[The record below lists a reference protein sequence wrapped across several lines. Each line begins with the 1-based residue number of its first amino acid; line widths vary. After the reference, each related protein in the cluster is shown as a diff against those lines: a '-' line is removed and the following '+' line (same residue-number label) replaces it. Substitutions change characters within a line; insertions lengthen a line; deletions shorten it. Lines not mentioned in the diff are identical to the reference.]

1 MMNIAFFSCPMKLDR
16 VGEADVAPT
25 KSTADEMA
33 EKAKEQLAK
42 LAKEMGIP
50 TWALYCI
57 GIGKRSHFLKSV
69 LLKAFEN
76 RFESNYRLAKQ
87 SVVSKKNQSRRRSN
101 KTRKHNFPLAF
112 SYFMTL
118 EAR

>member
-1 MMNIAFFSCPMKLDR
+1 MTGNWIQTDECCFFSCPLKLGR

-25 KSTADEMA
+25 KSAADEMA

-57 GIGKRSHFLKSV
+57 GVGKRSHFIYSM
-69 LLKAFEN
+69 LLKAFSIDKM
-76 RFESNYRLAKQ
+76 RRI
-87 SVVSKKNQSRRRSN
+87 SVLVNLK
-101 KTRKHNFPLAF
+101 
-112 SYFMTL
+112 
-118 EAR
+118 

>member
-1 MMNIAFFSCPMKLDR
+1 LKLGR

-25 KSTADEMA
+25 KSAADEMA

-57 GIGKRSHFLKSV
+57 GVGKRSHFIYSM
-69 LLKAFEN
+69 LLKAFSIDKM
-76 RFESNYRLAKQ
+76 RRI
-87 SVVSKKNQSRRRSN
+87 SVLVN
-101 KTRKHNFPLAF
+101 
-112 SYFMTL
+112 
-118 EAR
+118 

>member
-1 MMNIAFFSCPMKLDR
+1 MKLDR

-57 GIGKRSHFLKSV
+57 GIGKRSHFFKSV
-69 LLKAFEN
+69 LLKAF
-76 RFESNYRLAKQ
+76 FSNF
-87 SVVSKKNQSRRRSN
+87 KK
-101 KTRKHNFPLAF
+101 AI
-112 SYFMTL
+112 
-118 EAR
+118 